1 VSGPPLRRILLREAR
16 LMIGAVL
23 VVAVAGASSHVRGRS
38 YVAALTA
45 FAVGAIVGVWSI
57 VLAMMSRP
65 WAG

>member
-1 VSGPPLRRILLREAR
+1 
-16 LMIGAVL
+16 MIGAVL